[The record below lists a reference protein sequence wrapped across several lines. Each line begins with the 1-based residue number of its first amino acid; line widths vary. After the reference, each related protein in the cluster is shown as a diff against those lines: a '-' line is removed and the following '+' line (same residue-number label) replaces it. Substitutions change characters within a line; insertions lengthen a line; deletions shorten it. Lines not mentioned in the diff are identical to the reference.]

1 MQASMVAHMHR
12 LTYNPPRLQD
22 IPETMTHC
30 RKIVVHS
37 LRGHHPEFAA
47 RVAAWLDNGITFIGI
62 VGKDAARL
70 EDVVDDVAIGDG
82 SHARFVLSSSHPGET
97 LAEAVAF
104 AEILTGEH
112 AGPVEIV
119 EF

>member
-1 MQASMVAHMHR
+1 
-12 LTYNPPRLQD
+12 
-22 IPETMTHC
+22 MTQP

-37 LRGHHPEFAA
+37 LRGYHPEFAA
-47 RVAAWLDNGITFIGI
+47 RVAAWLDSGVTFIGI
-62 VGKDAARL
+62 VGRDAERL
-70 EDVVDDVAIGDG
+70 EDVVDDVAVGDG
-82 SHARFVLSSSHPGET
+82 SHARFVLRSSHPGET

-112 AGPVEIV
+112 ARSVEIV

>member
-1 MQASMVAHMHR
+1 
-12 LTYNPPRLQD
+12 
-22 IPETMTHC
+22 MTQS

-37 LRGHHPEFAA
+37 LRGYHPEFAS
-47 RVAAWLDNGITFIGI
+47 RVAAWLDHGVTFIGI
-62 VGKDAARL
+62 VGRDAERL
-70 EDVVDDVAIGDG
+70 EDVADDVAIGDG
-82 SHARFVLSSSHPGET
+82 SRARFVLTSSHPGES

-104 AEILTGEH
+104 AEVLTGEH